1 MEGRTG
7 AEGGEWGR
15 DAGGEGACEEDGMGY
30 SDDRNDDRNVEF
42 AH

>member
-1 MEGRTG
+1 VEGRMG
-7 AEGGEWGR
+7 AGGGGWGRETGGEV
-15 DAGGEGACEEDGMGY
+15 ACEEDGMGY